1 MATPDQTLATTTKA
15 AKEPGPGLWLSLIML
30 SVGFV
35 ACGAGCYLAFQ
46 SAFELL
52 SIDSFETPGAQ
63 TRDLDPGEY
72 QIYVRSA
79 SVSLLNLDVDFDETL
94 PSLSEITVT
103 NADSGE
109 PVVAQSFRSNE
120 PLSRSANVYE
130 GVAIFE
136 VVSEGRYTVD
146 VASIDS
152 SRAVFGRSIESAF
165 DRIVPWLIMAI
176 VGLILFV
183 VGTILLIVGMVRRK
197 SHRDRQSAMP
207 AMPAMPAAV
216 PADGPTPATQAPP
229 VHQPPAPQPTET
241 ETPWGP

>member
-1 MATPDQTLATTTKA
+1 MATQDQTLATTAKK

-35 ACGAGCYLAFQ
+35 ACGAGSYLAFQ

-94 PSLSEITVT
+94 PSLSEITVI

-109 PVVAQSFRSNE
+109 PVAAQSFRSNE

-130 GVAIFE
+130 GVAIFD
-136 VVSEGRYTVD
+136 VVSKGRYTVD
-146 VASIDS
+146 VASVDS
-152 SRAVFGRSIESAF
+152 SRAVFGRSIESAL
-165 DRIVPWLIMAI
+165 DRIVPWLVMAI
-176 VGLILFV
+176 VGLVLFT

-197 SHRDRQSAMP
+197 RDRDRHTSAP
-207 AMPAMPAAV
+207 PVQPV
-216 PADGPTPATQAPP
+216 DGPTYAPP
-229 VHQPPAPQPTET
+229 AHQPPAPRPTET